1 MAATF
6 VYGTGVCGS
15 LALQFISVIHG
26 FINDWEY
33 YYPTLPVHYLEGR
46 NNYRLPSY
54 QRLDLG
60 VNFHRTFGN
69 GHHRTISISVYN
81 AYNRNNP
88 LLVYQSG
95 NQLIQLSIFPI
106 MPSLSYTYEF

>member
-1 MAATF
+1 MIPSYSSAF
-6 VYGTGVCGS
+6 QS
-15 LALQFISVIHG
+15 QFA
-26 FINDWEY
+26 
-33 YYPTLPVHYLEGR
+33 PTVPVDYLEGR

-60 VNFHRTFGN
+60 VNFKRTFRN
-69 GHHRTISISVYN
+69 GHHRTIALSVYN

-88 LLVYQSG
+88 FLVYRSG
-95 NQLIQLSIFPI
+95 NRFKQLSIFPV